1 MTDNLKIQE
10 ICEKASRTAETIF
23 KKKVDGIVGL
33 SKNEE
38 GWLVEMEVRERKS
51 IPDTQDI
58 LGRYEMRLDESGELL
73 SLRRVMLRRRSD
85 MEALEEE
92 V

>member
-1 MTDNLKIQE
+1 MTDNLKLQE
-10 ICEKASRTAETIF
+10 ICEKAILTAETIF
-23 KKKVDGIVGL
+23 KKKVDGVVGL
-33 SKNEE
+33 GRNKE
-38 GWLVEMEVRERKS
+38 GWLVETEVCERRS